1 MKYGQNLMFINHSF
15 IFAMYTSS
23 ILLLLSWPVVI
34 VICWLAVR
42 FALNYYESKQEK
54 TGET

>member
-1 MKYGQNLMFINHSF
+1 
-15 IFAMYTSS
+15 MYTSS

-34 VICWLAVR
+34 IICWFAVR
-42 FALNYYESKQEK
+42 FALDYYESKQEK

>member
-1 MKYGQNLMFINHSF
+1 
-15 IFAMYTSS
+15 MYTSS

-34 VICWLAVR
+34 IICWFAVR
-42 FALNYYESKQEK
+42 FALDYYENKQEK